1 MSRKL
6 ASPGKE
12 AVKDGELTP
21 SGVAYLSQ
29 LSDAHVPDSG
39 TTAQRPTERLYTG
52 YAFFDTTL
60 KHMIW
65 YYDASTTDWVDGSGN
80 DV

>member
-21 SGVAYLSQ
+21 AGVAYLSQ
-29 LSDAHVPDSG
+29 LADSHAPDSG
-39 TTAQRPTERLYTG
+39 TTAERPTKGLYPG
-52 YAFFDTTL
+52 FAFFDTTL
-60 KHMIW
+60 GHMIW
-65 YYDASTTDWVDGSGN
+65 YYDASTTDWVDGVGT